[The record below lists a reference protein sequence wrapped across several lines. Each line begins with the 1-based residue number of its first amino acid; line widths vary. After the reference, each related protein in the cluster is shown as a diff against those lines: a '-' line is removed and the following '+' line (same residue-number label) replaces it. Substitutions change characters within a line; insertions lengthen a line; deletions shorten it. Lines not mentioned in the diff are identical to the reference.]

1 MSLRAPWARQPNK
14 ISVEFCVCKGGGR
27 ASISLLSCRVALY
40 NSCNERQFTDQQPHV
55 YILYNGFLPGVLCQ
69 MVPKYLRHGYM

>member
-1 MSLRAPWARQPNK
+1 MSLGAPWAGQPNK
-14 ISVEFCVCKGGGR
+14 ISVEFCMCKGGGR
-27 ASISLLSCRVALY
+27 ASILVLTCRVAFY

-55 YILYNGFLPGVLCQ
+55 YNGFLPGMLCQ